1 MSFQSGAVET
11 VWARI
16 RRWMDC
22 MAKARPVGGLGGRF
36 TNVPVFEV
44 AQANHV
50 NAEVIPFLPRFF
62 FRRVHWIAVMRVA
75 ELFGAKLVLDP
86 VAEPLVKG
94 HASPSKASRAMA
106 SAASSV

>member
-22 MAKARPVGGLGGRF
+22 MAKVRRVGGLEGRF
-36 TNVPVFEV
+36 TNVPILEV

-62 FRRVHWIAVMRVA
+62 FRRVHRVTVMRVA
-75 ELFGAKLVLDP
+75 ELLR
-86 VAEPLVKG
+86 AEALLASLFQPLVKG
-94 HASPSKASRAMA
+94 HPSPSRAARM
-106 SAASSV
+106 